1 MPLILLTWL
10 LMTAAVVA
18 QNTPTFSVRSLMQQR
33 TTVREQADQLLQQ
46 GKGAQAIPLYESWL
60 RLAPTD
66 AEAALNLASAYA
78 AAGRPQ
84 DALASIQL
92 ALHNGLRR
100 MQRINADPRLAP
112 LLRAAD
118 PTAFDVRARLA
129 ADTASRIMYTPQ
141 TRIGTSL
148 VTYPDGYSPDRR
160 YRLVVLLH
168 GNGHSSTV
176 MTSWA
181 RRLGLGDVILLAPQ
195 APYVKMAETMASLRE
210 RYSAAGEELYAP
222 DSLLDDVVT
231 SSVEWYHD
239 AMMQAWRTL
248 PVDQQKKP
256 IVIGFSQ
263 GGFYAHVLATRYPG
277 DIEAFC
283 SISASMYAHGNV
295 SSGYPQLRTFG
306 VRALVLHGTK
316 DDIVPLQTAELIRA
330 GLQQAGVDH
339 AYFTFEGAHWPT
351 SEADRRIVEWM
362 RSL

>member
-1 MPLILLTWL
+1 MPLILFIWL
-10 LMTAAVVA
+10 LLPAIAAA
-18 QNTPTFSVRSLMQQR
+18 QNTPSFSVRSLMQQR
-33 TTVREQADQLLQQ
+33 TTVREQADQFLQQ
-46 GKGAQAIPLYESWL
+46 GKGAQAIPMYESWL

-78 AAGRPQ
+78 SVGRGQ
-84 DALASIQL
+84 DALASLQL
-92 ALHNGLRR
+92 ALQNGLRKTS
-100 MQRINADPRLAP
+100 RITADTRLAP
-112 LLRAAD
+112 LLRSTDPAAV
-118 PTAFDVRARLA
+118 DVRSRLA
-129 ADTASRIMYTPQ
+129 ADTTSVLMYTPQ

-148 VTYPDGYSPDRR
+148 VTYPEGYTPDQQ

-168 GNGHSSTV
+168 GNGHSSAV

-181 RRLGLGDVILLAPQ
+181 KRLGLRDVIFVAPQ
-195 APYVKMAETMASLRE
+195 APYVKMLETIASLRE
-210 RYSAAGEELYAP
+210 RYSAAGEELNAP

-231 SSVEWYHD
+231 TSAEWYHD

-248 PVDQQKKP
+248 PVSQQKKP

-295 SSGYPQLRTFG
+295 TPRYPQLRTFG

-316 DDIVPLQTAELIRA
+316 DEVVPLQTAELIHA

-339 AYFTFEGAHWPT
+339 NYFTFDGAHWPT
-351 SEADRRIVEWM
+351 SEADRRIVEW
-362 RSL
+362 LKTL